1 MPTIPVS
8 FRNDTDTGWFLT
20 IIDTGKN
27 PEEQIFHDHLD
38 PQQTVDL
45 HLESDDGEWGKA
57 RWEHKDHEWDNE
69 SHQGYA
75 DVRGGSIE
83 DIVW

>member
-1 MPTIPVS
+1 MPTISAS
-8 FRNDTDTGWFLT
+8 FRNDTDTRFLLT
-20 IIDTGKN
+20 LTDAGKN
-27 PEEQIFHDHLD
+27 PEEQIFHDYLD

-45 HLESDDGEWGKA
+45 RLESDDGEWGKA
-57 RWEHKDHEWDNE
+57 RWELKNHEWDHEN
-69 SHQGYA
+69 HQGYA